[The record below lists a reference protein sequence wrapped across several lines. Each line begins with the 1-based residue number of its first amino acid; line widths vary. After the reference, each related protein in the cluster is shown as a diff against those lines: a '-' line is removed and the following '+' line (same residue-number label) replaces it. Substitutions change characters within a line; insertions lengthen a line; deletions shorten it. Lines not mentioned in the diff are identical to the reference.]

1 MRVIDRTAALIIL
14 TIIASSCENL
24 STQQTKLVAAAE
36 TPAANPT
43 AQEKEVEYE
52 GVSFRYDPAVFGTVK
67 SEIVPV
73 QRLEEPDHKPD
84 SVAPEHI
91 HFTFDRGYPRS
102 GASLSVYPVSE
113 FPKVYSVNPESVKLM
128 RGEIEN
134 LKKVLTEAAY
144 RVDGQIPH
152 LPYRD
157 AHDTFY
163 AKVRHVS
170 FVNGKGILFVA
181 HWEHG
186 VEYVS
191 NDKLIYR
198 FEGLTND
205 GKYYVTAQTSIR
217 VQFLPNESPAEMEDL
232 TWKELLNADEDPAIQ
247 KKIDAYVKDIS
258 DRMESLGPAEFQPR
272 LEAFESIIA
281 SLKVTH

>member
-1 MRVIDRTAALIIL
+1 MRVIYRTAALIVL

-24 STQQTKLVAAAE
+24 STQRTKLVAAAE

-43 AQEKEVEYE
+43 AQEKLVEYE

-73 QRLEEPDHKPD
+73 QRLEEPDHKPE
-84 SVAPEHI
+84 SVAPEHV
-91 HFTFDRGYPRS
+91 HFTFDRRDPR
-102 GASLSVYPVSE
+102 GEALLSVYPVNE
-113 FPKVYSVNPESVKLM
+113 FPKVYSVNPEFAKLM
-128 RGEIEN
+128 RDEIEG
-134 LKKVLTEAAY
+134 LKRVLTDASY

-157 AHDTFY
+157 ASDIFY

-181 HWEHG
+181 QWQHG

-191 NDKLIYR
+191 NRTLEYR
-198 FEGLTND
+198 FEGLTSD
-205 GKYYVTAQTSIR
+205 GKYYVTAETPIR
-217 VQFLPNESPAEMEDL
+217 VQFLPDESPEEMEGL

-247 KKIDAYVKDIS
+247 KKIDAYVKDIAA
-258 DRMESLGPAEFQPR
+258 RMEGLGPADFQPR
-272 LEAFESIIA
+272 LEAFEAIIA
-281 SLKVTH
+281 SLKVGR